1 MGDSNQKEHKETILS
16 MIVIRDFK
24 LGRDSTKEENII
36 NGDHV
41 DEGKSRMPRHQRRMQ
56 FLKAKLV

>member
-1 MGDSNQKEHKETILS
+1 MGDSNQKEHKEAILS
-16 MIVIRDFK
+16 MIVKRDFK

-41 DEGKSRMPRHQRRMQ
+41 DEGKSRT
-56 FLKAKLV
+56 